1 MDNNSSRDGS
11 FNDHRD
17 CPVGWSDYARR
28 EYEITSRVLGV
39 LLFPSCTPENIQLKL
54 NNELISGM
62 NKPLL
67 CALLCF
73 DSNALILRS
82 PRHDA
87 HFDDNYCKKQN
98 ISPVRCDFTV
108 ACKIVPKETRKKTT
122 VNSSHFFVKFV
133 TFPTFYYVYCLEK
146 SSLTKLFKKT
156 LRFIYT
162 DFVVKYY
169 FVNNIYSNDTTNNI
183 LLNGFAER
191 NVQISILVLSL
202 LVNFG
207 FA

>member
-1 MDNNSSRDGS
+1 MGVYFYTKPIQTVQCRIKLFIDDVSVMDNNSSRDGS

-17 CPVGWSDYARR
+17 CPVGSSDNARR
-28 EYEITSRVLGV
+28 EYEKTSRVLGV
-39 LLFPSCTPENIQLKL
+39 LLFPSCTPENIQLRL

-87 HFDDNYCKKQN
+87 HFDDNYCKRQ

-108 ACKIVPKETRKKTT
+108 ACKIVPKETREKTT
-122 VNSSHFFVKFV
+122 VNSSHFLQKIR
-133 TFPTFYYVYCLEK
+133 YI
-146 SSLTKLFKKT
+146 S
-156 LRFIYT
+156 
-162 DFVVKYY
+162 D
-169 FVNNIYSNDTTNNI
+169 I
-183 LLNGFAER
+183 LLR
-191 NVQISILVLSL
+191 VLSGKK
-202 LVNFG
+202 FTH
-207 FA
+207 